1 MSLLFNVVVVVLY
14 VLRIIWKDERGSDK
28 KNKSKL
34 ERMKNQCIFFRVGDW
49 LLVVV
54 VAWFN
59 IWDEASCVI
68 L

>member
-34 ERMKNQCIFFRVGDW
+34 ERMKNQWHFLSSGR
-49 LLVVV
+49 LVVGGCGCMV
-54 VAWFN
+54 
-59 IWDEASCVI
+59 
-68 L
+68 

>member
-1 MSLLFNVVVVVLY
+1 MSILFNVVVVVLY

>member
-1 MSLLFNVVVVVLY
+1 MLFNVVVVLY

>member
-59 IWDEASCVI
+59 IWNEASCVI

>member
-1 MSLLFNVVVVVLY
+1 MSMLFNVVVVLY

-59 IWDEASCVI
+59 IWNEASCVI

>member
-1 MSLLFNVVVVVLY
+1 MSMLFNVVVVLY